1 MKHRHIG
8 NTVSS
13 DTETISLVS
22 SVVMKSVVVRGCT
35 GEGGGVAYVG
45 HHPQHETE
53 DINKDSLDQTLMWV
67 YY

>member
-1 MKHRHIG
+1 M
-8 NTVSS
+8 
-13 DTETISLVS
+13 S